1 MESPKAAGL
10 VATVLA
16 LFMVPVVVVMLLL
29 MGGNTAASAD
39 NGSCAEE
46 ADPPAAEQAGSTSVA
61 GFSGVQLKN
70 AAQIMTA
77 ASDLK
82 LPLAAQI
89 LGVQTAIGESTL
101 KVIDFGD
108 GAGPD
113 SRGLFQQRDNGAWG
127 SYEDRMNPHASATN
141 FFKALQKVEGWQD
154 LEPSQAIHRVQRNA
168 DPNHYTPFR
177 SPAVQIVKALSIST
191 PGEDPDEKFEDISPN
206 GDCPDTSPDA
216 EQIGDLGS
224 GQWSS
229 PLPGFTAMTSPFGPR
244 KCPAG
249 ASCNSNV
256 LDHKGIDLSKKG
268 GASVL
273 APTDMNITVAEQGQG
288 WKSAYGT
295 YIIAKQIEKP
305 GLVFEFH
312 HMVHGSLKVKAGD
325 TVAAGTPLG
334 IEGTTG
340 NSTGIHLH
348 FQVAPPGTPSNAPT
362 YRTVID
368 PVPILKSKGVF
379 S

>member
-1 MESPKAAGL
+1 MAESKGAGL
-10 VATVLA
+10 ATATVA
-16 LFMVPVVVVMLLL
+16 LFMTPVVVVMLLL
-29 MGGNTAASAD
+29 VGGNEASSD
-39 NGSCAEE
+39 TGICGIEAEAPVAE
-46 ADPPAAEQAGSTSVA
+46 PAGNKSVA
-61 GFSGVQLKN
+61 GFSGKQLKN

-82 LPLAAQI
+82 LPVAAQI

-127 SYEDRMNPHASATN
+127 SYEDRMNPHTSATN
-141 FFKALQKVEGWQD
+141 FFKVLKTVEGWQD

-168 DPNHYTPFR
+168 NPNHYTQFR
-177 SPAVQIVKALSIST
+177 SPAVQIVKALSAGKL
-191 PGEDPDEKFEDISPN
+191 GEDFDEKFEDISPN

-224 GQWSS
+224 GEWSS
-229 PLPGFTAMTSPFGPR
+229 PLPGFKTMTSPFGPR
-244 KCPAG
+244 QCPAG

-256 LDHKGIDLSKKG
+256 SDHKGIDISKKG

-273 APTDMNITVAEQGQG
+273 APTDMKITIAEQGQG

-295 YIIAKQIEKP
+295 YIIAKQVEKP

-312 HMVHGSLKVKAGD
+312 HMVHGSLKVKVGD

-340 NSTGIHLH
+340 NSTGVHLH

-362 YRTVID
+362 YRTVVD